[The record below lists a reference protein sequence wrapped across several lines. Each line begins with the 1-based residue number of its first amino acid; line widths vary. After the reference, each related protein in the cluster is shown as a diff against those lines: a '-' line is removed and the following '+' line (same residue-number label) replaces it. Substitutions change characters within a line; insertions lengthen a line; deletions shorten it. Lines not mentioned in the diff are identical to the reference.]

1 MCVSERRQL
10 DIPSDS
16 NELFKTSGLSGRS
29 GEGNKCPCVFEN
41 ESVSGLLSH
50 HHLFMSAE
58 GQLC

>member
-29 GEGNKCPCVFEN
+29 GEGNKCPCVFMN
-41 ESVSGLLSH
+41 V
-50 HHLFMSAE
+50 
-58 GQLC
+58 CV